1 MERRTKIEVAS
12 KTDSEWMSVLSRY
25 WKMEENELSHPFKLI
40 AKFRK
45 SPKKDVNN
53 REYGYF
59 EDVRNLNGDILYYP
73 MGLGAVKIWSQY
85 RESFDNDEFWQIN
98 VRIATRQNRE
108 KRNNPFMLTMDN
120 AVVGKPTLKF
130 MDKYN
135 KEKLIRRIFDET
147 GSTERDA
154 KNISNALHAIMGDL
168 YTETERFVFELLQ
181 NADDQPQDNCTVNV
195 TLKTLNENLLFL
207 HTGKP
212 FSEADVESISSIGDS
227 TKKKDSEKTGYKGI
241 GFKSVFSDAETVFID
256 SGNFSFAFDKNSPVY
271 PSDADMNVIPW
282 QIKPI
287 WEEKYRLPNEVQK
300 EQEYFSSPVGIALQ
314 VGVSNIVKYD
324 HIIPKLLGEPRFVL
338 FLRNIGKI
346 EFQYNNGNSIE
357 IMKTVNND
365 IITISSDERTE
376 NWLIKDYVIKIPK
389 ETRDSLQ
396 NEKLV
401 PEKLKEATKT
411 KITFAAK
418 IEDGVISPIKDGVL
432 FTYLPTKVDDF
443 HFKFLVNADFLTT
456 ASRESIHFKNVWNR
470 FLFSKIGEIL
480 IDWIASLADYG
491 NSLSILPFIPYE
503 GDNKLATD
511 FYHSLNES
519 IESKAFIKNLD
530 GQLVTQSQILI
541 DDSGLSNI
549 IGRELFCLIVDSS
562 KSMPYYDN
570 DAESLLDCDI
580 CADITKVSIGTVLSN
595 IEDNTEFKK
604 WFKECEEEERLS
616 FFDWLL
622 KHDNNRNHEAIGAV
636 IDKLPIYQFGND
648 FLTINEVEAE
658 SYKIVMRNDIMPLKP
673 IFESCRYSCSR
684 NIDEYSI
691 SPLFSKNIKEVT
703 VDDVLSALD
712 NINFYVW
719 LSNAENDVISTLVN
733 WLAEHDTS
741 QALHDKIIQF
751 FYSVPLFKFTGNER
765 EYYEGPL
772 IENSF
777 RAEDIEKD
785 ANKIVVTNKIHEV
798 VGILK
803 KVGLECSENVE
814 TSPLFPYMSLL
825 KDKEIYERIIS
836 KIADA
841 LCLDR
846 NLLSKSDKVQLLQH
860 MKNLDG
866 VGEGRLTQI
875 HMFNNESG
883 TCVRC
888 LSNLIPYTQNVPTWL
903 YDYTIAEDESVPEL
917 LEYLVKKDEIFN
929 AIIKPHIDEL
939 EKNVTLKEIYSYFR
953 DTWTFL
959 FTKQLI
965 NSRGTCISILDM
977 VEIQDVESQKFFLQ
991 KIERIDINI
1000 DKIYVYNDFEYRVI
1014 SLALNS
1020 YNEDEL
1026 HLLCKKLY
1034 VGDRDVASF
1043 TVSDDVSFEYH
1054 EGKTMTLSLSKLVP
1068 DYNETGITQKLKKC
1082 LSNFNQTQVEKML
1095 SLKPLSNVEVWKK
1108 VDVSNGY
1115 TPSSYLFAI
1124 YRTRKVRNYF
1134 NSYVPSVDLSAQPEN
1149 WIKELL
1155 DLMYDQ
1161 DVELYNDSFGY
1172 RLSKYF
1178 SGYFSN
1184 EYISDDE
1191 AVLSS
1196 IERWANTEEKLI
1208 YLRNLGVKGEQSKLI
1223 KFRKKLISNELIGD
1237 SEIESQKDDI
1247 LATLNYLSKKRL
1259 LPLTGENQI
1268 NVMLAFEPICRFLRV
1283 KINKNLLSS
1292 DSVEYELEEY
1302 VAWKNDQ
1309 TFKIYI
1315 FPNQIPY
1322 QLIWKSEEEYIV
1334 CDFKK
1339 DDYYYDSTEEVL
1351 YVNGSCQIRDVLYS
1365 LVSLKSIPFTSE
1377 DWQKLFYDNLV
1388 SKQEVE
1394 AKDNE
1399 IEGLKAELEKYIKKY
1414 GRLIETTV
1422 SEKETTGYK
1431 EETESSSNSNK
1442 EQSEKSGTSI
1452 SHSPEEIK
1460 EPEVRDSGED
1470 VEIGNIQ
1477 KDARKNINKEARIA
1491 AFEYLSRDD
1500 KYDCTQWDPETSTNL
1515 VEGLVLYNGK
1525 PIIVAITS
1533 SIQRKLHLHP
1543 YVFAELMT
1551 NQDNL
1556 LLNYG
1561 YDKCIHS
1568 IDFDE
1573 TFKENP
1579 NVNLIFDKEK
1589 VTPKEFAELANR
1601 YRFTKKTCFAIEN
1614 IKYSISDQI
1623 KGLGLSEKKNDADV
1637 YTDISADDLF
1647 DF

>member
-181 NADDQPQDNCTVNV
+181 NADDQPQDNCTLNV

-673 IFESCRYSCSR
+673 IFEK
-684 NIDEYSI
+684 I
-691 SPLFSKNIKEVT
+691 FS
-703 VDDVLSALD
+703 S
-712 NINFYVW
+712 
-719 LSNAENDVISTLVN
+719 
-733 WLAEHDTS
+733 
-741 QALHDKIIQF
+741 
-751 FYSVPLFKFTGNER
+751 KF
-765 EYYEGPL
+765 
-772 IENSF
+772 
-777 RAEDIEKD
+777 
-785 ANKIVVTNKIHEV
+785 
-798 VGILK
+798 
-803 KVGLECSENVE
+803 
-814 TSPLFPYMSLL
+814 LL
-825 KDKEIYERIIS
+825 
-836 KIADA
+836 
-841 LCLDR
+841 
-846 NLLSKSDKVQLLQH
+846 
-860 MKNLDG
+860 
-866 VGEGRLTQI
+866 
-875 HMFNNESG
+875 
-883 TCVRC
+883 
-888 LSNLIPYTQNVPTWL
+888 
-903 YDYTIAEDESVPEL
+903 
-917 LEYLVKKDEIFN
+917 
-929 AIIKPHIDEL
+929 
-939 EKNVTLKEIYSYFR
+939 
-953 DTWTFL
+953 
-959 FTKQLI
+959 
-965 NSRGTCISILDM
+965 
-977 VEIQDVESQKFFLQ
+977 
-991 KIERIDINI
+991 
-1000 DKIYVYNDFEYRVI
+1000 
-1014 SLALNS
+1014 
-1020 YNEDEL
+1020 
-1026 HLLCKKLY
+1026 
-1034 VGDRDVASF
+1034 
-1043 TVSDDVSFEYH
+1043 
-1054 EGKTMTLSLSKLVP
+1054 
-1068 DYNETGITQKLKKC
+1068 
-1082 LSNFNQTQVEKML
+1082 
-1095 SLKPLSNVEVWKK
+1095 
-1108 VDVSNGY
+1108 
-1115 TPSSYLFAI
+1115 
-1124 YRTRKVRNYF
+1124 
-1134 NSYVPSVDLSAQPEN
+1134 
-1149 WIKELL
+1149 
-1155 DLMYDQ
+1155 
-1161 DVELYNDSFGY
+1161 
-1172 RLSKYF
+1172 
-1178 SGYFSN
+1178 
-1184 EYISDDE
+1184 
-1191 AVLSS
+1191 
-1196 IERWANTEEKLI
+1196 
-1208 YLRNLGVKGEQSKLI
+1208 
-1223 KFRKKLISNELIGD
+1223 
-1237 SEIESQKDDI
+1237 
-1247 LATLNYLSKKRL
+1247 
-1259 LPLTGENQI
+1259 
-1268 NVMLAFEPICRFLRV
+1268 
-1283 KINKNLLSS
+1283 
-1292 DSVEYELEEY
+1292 
-1302 VAWKNDQ
+1302 
-1309 TFKIYI
+1309 
-1315 FPNQIPY
+1315 
-1322 QLIWKSEEEYIV
+1322 
-1334 CDFKK
+1334 
-1339 DDYYYDSTEEVL
+1339 
-1351 YVNGSCQIRDVLYS
+1351 
-1365 LVSLKSIPFTSE
+1365 
-1377 DWQKLFYDNLV
+1377 
-1388 SKQEVE
+1388 
-1394 AKDNE
+1394 
-1399 IEGLKAELEKYIKKY
+1399 
-1414 GRLIETTV
+1414 
-1422 SEKETTGYK
+1422 
-1431 EETESSSNSNK
+1431 
-1442 EQSEKSGTSI
+1442 
-1452 SHSPEEIK
+1452 
-1460 EPEVRDSGED
+1460 
-1470 VEIGNIQ
+1470 
-1477 KDARKNINKEARIA
+1477 
-1491 AFEYLSRDD
+1491 
-1500 KYDCTQWDPETSTNL
+1500 
-1515 VEGLVLYNGK
+1515 
-1525 PIIVAITS
+1525 
-1533 SIQRKLHLHP
+1533 
-1543 YVFAELMT
+1543 
-1551 NQDNL
+1551 
-1556 LLNYG
+1556 
-1561 YDKCIHS
+1561 
-1568 IDFDE
+1568 
-1573 TFKENP
+1573 
-1579 NVNLIFDKEK
+1579 
-1589 VTPKEFAELANR
+1589 
-1601 YRFTKKTCFAIEN
+1601 
-1614 IKYSISDQI
+1614 
-1623 KGLGLSEKKNDADV
+1623 
-1637 YTDISADDLF
+1637 
-1647 DF
+1647 